1 MAIIYSYPIGT
12 PSAADNLLGTQVDP
26 ITEENKTV
34 QFGIGAVSTLVT
46 QNYLET
52 TITLTAAQM
61 LALNTTAVQLLPSP
75 GGTKSI
81 KLLAVSTFLDR
92 VASFTSVGSAG
103 IDLVIGTSTQA
114 RIPIALYTAAASTVA
129 SVTTP
134 FQNESITSTLPLF
147 ATTLTAII
155 LGGVSTFSIKLRY
168 QILDTSAF

>member
-34 QFGIGAVSTLVT
+34 QFGIGAVSTLIT
-46 QNYLET
+46 QGYLET

-61 LALNTTAVQLLPSP
+61 LALSTTAVQLLPSP

>member
-34 QFGIGAVSTLVT
+34 QFGIGAVSTLIT
-46 QNYLET
+46 QGYLET

-61 LALNTTAVQLLPSP
+61 LALSTTAVQLLPSP

-92 VASFTSVGSAG
+92 VASFTSTGAG
-103 IDLVIGTSTQA
+103 IDLIIGASTQA
-114 RIPIALYTAAASTVA
+114 RIPITLYTAAASTVA

-147 ATTLTAII
+147 ATTLTAIAA
-155 LGGVSTFSIKLRY
+155 GGTSAFSIKLRY